1 MANISYEEILSIQR
15 KANIVDIIRDYVPLT
30 QRGKNYFGICPFHDD
45 HNPSMSVSPEKGVY
59 KCFVCG
65 NAGNVFN
72 FVMEFEKVSFYESV
86 KIVADKIGVSID
98 ISTSKKENTKKSPLY
113 DIYNIAYKFYQNNL
127 NTVYGKDAKKYLL
140 NRKIDE
146 DVIKNFNI
154 GLSLSDS
161 ELCNALK
168 AKGFKDDDIVSSGV
182 AVQNGNNIY
191 DIYKNR
197 IMFPLYDLEGNVVGF
212 SGRIYNQKS
221 ESKYINTKET
231 EIFKKGELLY
241 NYHIAKKEA
250 RKEKNIIV
258 VEGFMDVIRLSTIGI
273 VNVVATMGTAVTKY
287 QLNLIQ
293 KLAPN
298 ITLMF
303 DGDKAGEKATN
314 AFIEL
319 ANGND
324 SNIKVVRLED
334 NLDPDEYILTKV
346 KDKMIYNLSHAQ
358 SVYDYKLSS
367 YKENIDFNDSKE
379 VSNYI
384 NVMIKEFEKIDDDIV
399 REIEIKKLSESTN
412 VSYDLIKSKLKDLEK
427 KVIITHKPRNIKI
440 NKYEKASKYILY
452 RMINDNNMI
461 LYYFNNLSYLPNDIE
476 RKLASEIVLFY
487 KKFNSFNLSDF
498 IIYLEDK
505 KELINLVV
513 DISDLKYTEDELN
526 DNIDNYFDVIKESLY
541 NNQIVKLTSE
551 LKNES
556 NSVKRMEIA
565 QKIVDLKIKES
576 NKDEWDKNI
585 WRKKR
590 RTIKERERKRI
601 LNIWRT
607 SSSPKRFRYG
617 LWIFRWF
624 I

>member
-72 FVMEFEKVSFYESV
+72 FVMEYEKVSFYEAV

-113 DIYNIAYKFYQNNL
+113 DIYNISYKFYQNNL

-334 NLDPDEYILTKV
+334 NLDPDEYILTKG

-412 VSYDLIKSKLKDLEK
+412 VSYDLIKSKLKDSEK
-427 KVIITHKPRNIKI
+427 KVIITHKPKNIKI

-461 LYYFNNLSYLPNDIE
+461 LYYFNNLSYLPNDTE

-576 NKDEWDKNI
+576 NKDE
-585 WRKKR
+585 
-590 RTIKERERKRI
+590 
-601 LNIWRT
+601 
-607 SSSPKRFRYG
+607 
-617 LWIFRWF
+617 
-624 I
+624 

>member
-72 FVMEFEKVSFYESV
+72 FVMEYEKVSFYEAV

-140 NRKIDE
+140 NRKIYE

-334 NLDPDEYILTKV
+334 NLDPDEYILTKG

-412 VSYDLIKSKLKDLEK
+412 VSYDLIKSKLKDSEK
-427 KVIITHKPRNIKI
+427 KIIITHKPRNIKI

-461 LYYFNNLSYLPNDIE
+461 LYYFNNLSYLPNDTE

-513 DISDLKYTEDELN
+513 DILDLKYTEDELN

-576 NKDEWDKNI
+576 NKDE
-585 WRKKR
+585 
-590 RTIKERERKRI
+590 
-601 LNIWRT
+601 
-607 SSSPKRFRYG
+607 
-617 LWIFRWF
+617 
-624 I
+624 

>member
-72 FVMEFEKVSFYESV
+72 FVMEYEKVSFYEAV

-113 DIYNIAYKFYQNNL
+113 DVYNIAYKFYQNNL

-334 NLDPDEYILTKV
+334 NLDPDEYILTKG

-412 VSYDLIKSKLKDLEK
+412 VSYDLIKSKLKDSEK
-427 KVIITHKPRNIKI
+427 KVIITHKPKNIKI

-461 LYYFNNLSYLPNDIE
+461 LYYFNNLSYLPNDTE

-576 NKDEWDKNI
+576 NKDEWNKNI

-590 RTIKERERKRI
+590 RTIKERERERI

-607 SSSPKRFRYG
+607 SSIPKRFRYG

>member
-72 FVMEFEKVSFYESV
+72 FVMEYEKVSFYEAV

-334 NLDPDEYILTKV
+334 NLDPDEYILTKG
-346 KDKMIYNLSHAQ
+346 KDKIIYNLSHAQ

-412 VSYDLIKSKLKDLEK
+412 VSYDLIKSKLKDSEK
-427 KVIITHKPRNIKI
+427 KVIITHKPKNIKI

-461 LYYFNNLSYLPNDIE
+461 LYYFNNLSYLPNDTE

-576 NKDEWDKNI
+576 NKDE
-585 WRKKR
+585 
-590 RTIKERERKRI
+590 
-601 LNIWRT
+601 
-607 SSSPKRFRYG
+607 
-617 LWIFRWF
+617 
-624 I
+624 

>member
-72 FVMEFEKVSFYESV
+72 FVMEYEKVSFYEAV

-113 DIYNIAYKFYQNNL
+113 DIYNISYKFYQNNL

-273 VNVVATMGTAVTKY
+273 VNVVATMGTAVTKH

-334 NLDPDEYILTKV
+334 NLDPDEYILTKG

-412 VSYDLIKSKLKDLEK
+412 VSYDLIKSKLKDSEK

-461 LYYFNNLSYLPNDIE
+461 LYYFNNLSYLPNDTE

-541 NNQIVKLTSE
+541 NNQIKKLTSE

-556 NSVKRMEIA
+556 NSVKKIEIA
-565 QKIVDLKIKES
+565 QRIVDLKMKES
-576 NKDEWDKNI
+576 NKDE
-585 WRKKR
+585 
-590 RTIKERERKRI
+590 
-601 LNIWRT
+601 
-607 SSSPKRFRYG
+607 
-617 LWIFRWF
+617 
-624 I
+624 

>member
-15 KANIVDIIRDYVPLT
+15 KANIVDIIRDYVPLI

-72 FVMEFEKVSFYESV
+72 FVMEYEKVSFYEAV

-127 NTVYGKDAKKYLL
+127 NTVYGKEAKKYLL

-182 AVQNGNNIY
+182 ASQNGNNIY

-334 NLDPDEYILTKV
+334 NLDPDEYILTKG

-412 VSYDLIKSKLKDLEK
+412 VSYDLIKSKLKEKEK
-427 KVIITHKPRNIKI
+427 KVIITHKPKNIKI

-461 LYYFNNLSYLPNDIE
+461 LYYFNNLSYLPNDTE

-505 KELINLVV
+505 KELINLVI

-526 DNIDNYFDVIKESLY
+526 DNIDNYFDAIKESLY

-556 NSVKRMEIA
+556 NSVKKMEIA
-565 QKIVDLKIKES
+565 QKIVDLKMKES
-576 NKDEWDKNI
+576 NKDE
-585 WRKKR
+585 
-590 RTIKERERKRI
+590 
-601 LNIWRT
+601 
-607 SSSPKRFRYG
+607 
-617 LWIFRWF
+617 
-624 I
+624 

>member
-72 FVMEFEKVSFYESV
+72 FVMEYEKVSFYEAV

-182 AVQNGNNIY
+182 AVQNENNIY

-334 NLDPDEYILTKV
+334 NLDPDEYILTKG

-412 VSYDLIKSKLKDLEK
+412 VSYDLIKSKLKDSEK
-427 KVIITHKPRNIKI
+427 KVIITHKPKNIKI

-461 LYYFNNLSYLPNDIE
+461 LYYFNNLSYLPNDTE

-576 NKDEWDKNI
+576 NKDE
-585 WRKKR
+585 
-590 RTIKERERKRI
+590 
-601 LNIWRT
+601 
-607 SSSPKRFRYG
+607 
-617 LWIFRWF
+617 
-624 I
+624 

>member
-72 FVMEFEKVSFYESV
+72 FVMEYEKVSFYEAV

-273 VNVVATMGTAVTKY
+273 VNVVATMGTAVTKH

-334 NLDPDEYILTKV
+334 NLDPDEYILTKG

-384 NVMIKEFEKIDDDIV
+384 NVMIKEFEKIGDDIV

-412 VSYDLIKSKLKDLEK
+412 VSYDLIKSKLKEK
-427 KVIITHKPRNIKI
+427 EKNLIITHKPKNIKI

-461 LYYFNNLSYLPNDIE
+461 LYYFNNLSYLPNDTE

-541 NNQIVKLTSE
+541 NNQIKKLTSE

-556 NSVKRMEIA
+556 NSVKKIEIA
-565 QKIVDLKIKES
+565 QRIVDLKMKES
-576 NKDEWDKNI
+576 NKDE
-585 WRKKR
+585 
-590 RTIKERERKRI
+590 
-601 LNIWRT
+601 
-607 SSSPKRFRYG
+607 
-617 LWIFRWF
+617 
-624 I
+624 

>member
-72 FVMEFEKVSFYESV
+72 FVMEYEKVSFYEAV

-113 DIYNIAYKFYQNNL
+113 DIYNISYKFYQNNL

-273 VNVVATMGTAVTKY
+273 VNVVASMGTAVTKH

-334 NLDPDEYILTKV
+334 NLDPDEYILTKG

-412 VSYDLIKSKLKDLEK
+412 VSYDLIKSKLKEK
-427 KVIITHKPRNIKI
+427 EKNLIIAHKPKNIKI

-461 LYYFNNLSYLPNDIE
+461 LYYFNNLSYLPNDTE

-541 NNQIVKLTSE
+541 NNQIKKLTSE

-556 NSVKRMEIA
+556 NSVKKIEIA
-565 QKIVDLKIKES
+565 QRIVDLKMKES
-576 NKDEWDKNI
+576 NKDE
-585 WRKKR
+585 
-590 RTIKERERKRI
+590 
-601 LNIWRT
+601 
-607 SSSPKRFRYG
+607 
-617 LWIFRWF
+617 
-624 I
+624 

>member
-72 FVMEFEKVSFYESV
+72 FVMEYEKVSFYEAV

-127 NTVYGKDAKKYLL
+127 NTVYGKEAKKYLL

-182 AVQNGNNIY
+182 ASQNGNNIY

-334 NLDPDEYILTKV
+334 NLDPDEYILTKG

-358 SVYDYKLSS
+358 SVYDYKLAS

-412 VSYDLIKSKLKDLEK
+412 VSYDLIKSKLKEKEK
-427 KVIITHKPRNIKI
+427 KVIITHKPKNIKI

-461 LYYFNNLSYLPNDIE
+461 LYYFNNLSYLPNDTE

-505 KELINLVV
+505 KELINLVI

-556 NSVKRMEIA
+556 NSVKKMEIA
-565 QKIVDLKIKES
+565 QKIVDLKMKES
-576 NKDEWDKNI
+576 NKDE
-585 WRKKR
+585 
-590 RTIKERERKRI
+590 
-601 LNIWRT
+601 
-607 SSSPKRFRYG
+607 
-617 LWIFRWF
+617 
-624 I
+624 

>member
-15 KANIVDIIRDYVPLT
+15 KANIVDIIRDYVPLI

-72 FVMEFEKVSFYESV
+72 FVMEYEKVSFYEAV

-127 NTVYGKDAKKYLL
+127 NTVYGKEAKKYLL

-182 AVQNGNNIY
+182 ASQNGNNIY

-298 ITLMF
+298 ISLMF

-334 NLDPDEYILTKV
+334 NLDPDEYILTKG
-346 KDKMIYNLSHAQ
+346 KDKMVYNLSHAQ

-412 VSYDLIKSKLKDLEK
+412 VSYDLIRSKLKEK
-427 KVIITHKPRNIKI
+427 EKNLIITHKPKNIKI

-461 LYYFNNLSYLPNDIE
+461 LYYFNNLSYLPNDTE

-541 NNQIVKLTSE
+541 NNQIKKLTSE

-556 NSVKRMEIA
+556 NSVKKIEIA
-565 QKIVDLKIKES
+565 QRIVDLKMKES
-576 NKDEWDKNI
+576 NKDE
-585 WRKKR
+585 
-590 RTIKERERKRI
+590 
-601 LNIWRT
+601 
-607 SSSPKRFRYG
+607 
-617 LWIFRWF
+617 
-624 I
+624 

>member
-15 KANIVDIIRDYVPLT
+15 KANIVDIIRDYVPLI

-72 FVMEFEKVSFYESV
+72 FVMEYDKVSFYEAV

-127 NTVYGKDAKKYLL
+127 NTVYGKEAKKYLL

-182 AVQNGNNIY
+182 ASQNGNNIY

-334 NLDPDEYILTKV
+334 NLDPDEYILTKG

-358 SVYDYKLSS
+358 SVYDYKLAS

-412 VSYDLIKSKLKDLEK
+412 VSYDLIKSKLKEKEK
-427 KVIITHKPRNIKI
+427 KVIITHKPKNIKI

-461 LYYFNNLSYLPNDIE
+461 LYYFNNLSYLPNDTE

-526 DNIDNYFDVIKESLY
+526 DNIDNYFEVIKESLY
-541 NNQIVKLTSE
+541 NNQIKKLTSE

-556 NSVKRMEIA
+556 NSVKKMEIA
-565 QKIVDLKIKES
+565 QKIVDLKMKES
-576 NKDEWDKNI
+576 NKDE
-585 WRKKR
+585 
-590 RTIKERERKRI
+590 
-601 LNIWRT
+601 
-607 SSSPKRFRYG
+607 
-617 LWIFRWF
+617 
-624 I
+624 

>member
-72 FVMEFEKVSFYESV
+72 FVMEYEKVSFYESV

-113 DIYNIAYKFYQNNL
+113 DIYNISYKFYQNNL

-334 NLDPDEYILTKV
+334 NLDPDEYILTKG
-346 KDKMIYNLSHAQ
+346 KDKMIYNLSHVQ
-358 SVYDYKLSS
+358 TVYDYKLSS

-412 VSYDLIKSKLKDLEK
+412 VSYDLIKSKLKDSEK
-427 KVIITHKPRNIKI
+427 KVIITHKPKNIKI

-461 LYYFNNLSYLPNDIE
+461 LYYFNNLSYLPNDTE

-576 NKDEWDKNI
+576 NKDE
-585 WRKKR
+585 
-590 RTIKERERKRI
+590 
-601 LNIWRT
+601 
-607 SSSPKRFRYG
+607 
-617 LWIFRWF
+617 
-624 I
+624 

>member
-1 MANISYEEILSIQR
+1 MLILCPFYQKICKKSANISYEEILSIQR

-72 FVMEFEKVSFYESV
+72 FVMEYEKVSFYESV

-113 DIYNIAYKFYQNNL
+113 DIYNISYKFYQNNL

-334 NLDPDEYILTKV
+334 NLDPDEYILTKG

-412 VSYDLIKSKLKDLEK
+412 VSYDLIKSKLKDSEK

-576 NKDEWDKNI
+576 NKDE
-585 WRKKR
+585 
-590 RTIKERERKRI
+590 
-601 LNIWRT
+601 
-607 SSSPKRFRYG
+607 
-617 LWIFRWF
+617 
-624 I
+624 

>member
-72 FVMEFEKVSFYESV
+72 FVMEHEKVSFYEAV

-334 NLDPDEYILTKV
+334 NLDPDEYILTKG

-412 VSYDLIKSKLKDLEK
+412 VSYDLIKSKLKDSEK
-427 KVIITHKPRNIKI
+427 KVIITHKPKNIKI

-461 LYYFNNLSYLPNDIE
+461 LYYFNNLSYLPNDTE

-576 NKDEWDKNI
+576 NKDE
-585 WRKKR
+585 
-590 RTIKERERKRI
+590 
-601 LNIWRT
+601 
-607 SSSPKRFRYG
+607 
-617 LWIFRWF
+617 
-624 I
+624 

>member
-72 FVMEFEKVSFYESV
+72 FVMEYEKVSFYEAV

-113 DIYNIAYKFYQNNL
+113 DIYNISYKFYQNNL

-140 NRKIDE
+140 DRKIDE

-168 AKGFKDDDIVSSGV
+168 AKGFKDDDIVLSGV

-334 NLDPDEYILTKV
+334 NLDPDEYILTKG

-358 SVYDYKLSS
+358 SVYDYKLST

-412 VSYDLIKSKLKDLEK
+412 VSYDLIKSKLKDSEK
-427 KVIITHKPRNIKI
+427 KVIITHKPKNIKI

-461 LYYFNNLSYLPNDIE
+461 LYYFNNLSYLPNDTE

-505 KELINLVV
+505 KELINLVI

-576 NKDEWDKNI
+576 NKDE
-585 WRKKR
+585 
-590 RTIKERERKRI
+590 
-601 LNIWRT
+601 
-607 SSSPKRFRYG
+607 
-617 LWIFRWF
+617 
-624 I
+624 

>member
-15 KANIVDIIRDYVPLT
+15 KANIVDIIRDYVPLI

-72 FVMEFEKVSFYESV
+72 FVMEYDKVSFYEAV

-334 NLDPDEYILTKV
+334 NLDPDEYILTKG

-412 VSYDLIKSKLKDLEK
+412 VSYDLIKSKLKEKEK
-427 KVIITHKPRNIKI
+427 KVIITHKPKNIKI

-461 LYYFNNLSYLPNDIE
+461 LYYFNNLSYLPNDTE

-505 KELINLVV
+505 KELINLVI

-576 NKDEWDKNI
+576 NKDE
-585 WRKKR
+585 
-590 RTIKERERKRI
+590 
-601 LNIWRT
+601 
-607 SSSPKRFRYG
+607 
-617 LWIFRWF
+617 
-624 I
+624 

>member
-72 FVMEFEKVSFYESV
+72 FVMEYEKVSFYEAV

-334 NLDPDEYILTKV
+334 NLDPDEYILTKG

-412 VSYDLIKSKLKDLEK
+412 VSYDLIKSKLKDSEK
-427 KVIITHKPRNIKI
+427 KVIITHKPKNIKI

-461 LYYFNNLSYLPNDIE
+461 LYYFNNLSYLPNDTE

-498 IIYLEDK
+498 IIYIEDK

-556 NSVKRMEIA
+556 NIVKRMEIA

-576 NKDEWDKNI
+576 NKDE
-585 WRKKR
+585 
-590 RTIKERERKRI
+590 
-601 LNIWRT
+601 
-607 SSSPKRFRYG
+607 
-617 LWIFRWF
+617 
-624 I
+624 

>member
-15 KANIVDIIRDYVPLT
+15 KANIVDIIRDYVPLI

-72 FVMEFEKVSFYESV
+72 FVMEYEKVSFYEAV

-182 AVQNGNNIY
+182 ASQNGNNIY

-334 NLDPDEYILTKV
+334 NLDPDEYILTKG

-412 VSYDLIKSKLKDLEK
+412 VSYDLIKSKLKDSEK
-427 KVIITHKPRNIKI
+427 KVIITHKSRNIKI

-461 LYYFNNLSYLPNDIE
+461 LYYFNNLSYLPNDTE

-505 KELINLVV
+505 KELINLVI

-576 NKDEWDKNI
+576 NKDE
-585 WRKKR
+585 
-590 RTIKERERKRI
+590 
-601 LNIWRT
+601 
-607 SSSPKRFRYG
+607 
-617 LWIFRWF
+617 
-624 I
+624 

>member
-72 FVMEFEKVSFYESV
+72 FVMEYEKVSFYEAV

-334 NLDPDEYILTKV
+334 NLDPDEYILTKG
-346 KDKMIYNLSHAQ
+346 KDKMIYNLSHEQ

-412 VSYDLIKSKLKDLEK
+412 VSYDLIKSKLKEKEK
-427 KVIITHKPRNIKI
+427 KVIITHKPKNIKI

-461 LYYFNNLSYLPNDIE
+461 LYYFNNLSYLPNDTE

-576 NKDEWDKNI
+576 NKDE
-585 WRKKR
+585 
-590 RTIKERERKRI
+590 
-601 LNIWRT
+601 
-607 SSSPKRFRYG
+607 
-617 LWIFRWF
+617 
-624 I
+624 

>member
-72 FVMEFEKVSFYESV
+72 FVMEYEKVSFYETV

-113 DIYNIAYKFYQNNL
+113 DIYNISYKFYQNNL

-273 VNVVATMGTAVTKY
+273 VNVVATMGTAVTKH

-334 NLDPDEYILTKV
+334 NLDPDEYILTKG
-346 KDKMIYNLSHAQ
+346 KDKMIYNLFHAQ

-412 VSYDLIKSKLKDLEK
+412 VSYDLIKSKLKEKEK
-427 KVIITHKPRNIKI
+427 KVIITHKPKNIKI

-461 LYYFNNLSYLPNDIE
+461 LYYFNNLSYLPYDIE

-576 NKDEWDKNI
+576 NKDE
-585 WRKKR
+585 
-590 RTIKERERKRI
+590 
-601 LNIWRT
+601 
-607 SSSPKRFRYG
+607 
-617 LWIFRWF
+617 
-624 I
+624 

>member
-72 FVMEFEKVSFYESV
+72 FVMEYEKVSFYESV

-113 DIYNIAYKFYQNNL
+113 DIYNISYKFYQNNL

-182 AVQNGNNIY
+182 AVQNENNIY

-334 NLDPDEYILTKV
+334 NLDPDEYILTKG

-412 VSYDLIKSKLKDLEK
+412 VSYDLIKSKLKDSEK
-427 KVIITHKPRNIKI
+427 KVIITHKPKNIKI

-461 LYYFNNLSYLPNDIE
+461 LYYFNNLSYLPNDTE

-576 NKDEWDKNI
+576 NKDE
-585 WRKKR
+585 
-590 RTIKERERKRI
+590 
-601 LNIWRT
+601 
-607 SSSPKRFRYG
+607 
-617 LWIFRWF
+617 
-624 I
+624 

>member
-72 FVMEFEKVSFYESV
+72 FVMEYEKVSFYEAV

-334 NLDPDEYILTKV
+334 NLDPDEYILTKG

-412 VSYDLIKSKLKDLEK
+412 VSYDLIKSKLKDSEK
-427 KVIITHKPRNIKI
+427 KIIITHKPRNIKI

-461 LYYFNNLSYLPNDIE
+461 LYYFNNLSYLPNDTE

-576 NKDEWDKNI
+576 NKDE
-585 WRKKR
+585 
-590 RTIKERERKRI
+590 
-601 LNIWRT
+601 
-607 SSSPKRFRYG
+607 
-617 LWIFRWF
+617 
-624 I
+624 

>member
-72 FVMEFEKVSFYESV
+72 FVMEYEKVSFYESV

-273 VNVVATMGTAVTKY
+273 VNVVASMGTAVTKY

-334 NLDPDEYILTKV
+334 NLDPDEYILTKG

-412 VSYDLIKSKLKDLEK
+412 VSYDLIKSKLKDSEK

-556 NSVKRMEIA
+556 NSFKRMEIA

-576 NKDEWDKNI
+576 NKDE
-585 WRKKR
+585 
-590 RTIKERERKRI
+590 
-601 LNIWRT
+601 
-607 SSSPKRFRYG
+607 
-617 LWIFRWF
+617 
-624 I
+624 

>member
-72 FVMEFEKVSFYESV
+72 FVMEYEKVSFYEAV

-182 AVQNGNNIY
+182 ASQNGNNIY

-273 VNVVATMGTAVTKY
+273 VNVVATMGTAVTKH

-334 NLDPDEYILTKV
+334 NLDPDEYILTKG

-412 VSYDLIKSKLKDLEK
+412 VSYDLIKSKLKEK
-427 KVIITHKPRNIKI
+427 EKNLIITHKPKNIKI

-461 LYYFNNLSYLPNDIE
+461 LYYFNNLSYLPNDTE

-541 NNQIVKLTSE
+541 NNQIKKLTSE

-556 NSVKRMEIA
+556 NSVKKIEIA
-565 QKIVDLKIKES
+565 QRIVDLKMKES
-576 NKDEWDKNI
+576 NKDE
-585 WRKKR
+585 
-590 RTIKERERKRI
+590 
-601 LNIWRT
+601 
-607 SSSPKRFRYG
+607 
-617 LWIFRWF
+617 
-624 I
+624 

>member
-15 KANIVDIIRDYVPLT
+15 KANIVDIIRDYVPLI

-72 FVMEFEKVSFYESV
+72 FVMEYEKVSFYESV

-113 DIYNIAYKFYQNNL
+113 DIYNISYKFYQNNL

-182 AVQNGNNIY
+182 ASQNGNNIY

-334 NLDPDEYILTKV
+334 NLDPDEYILTKG

-412 VSYDLIKSKLKDLEK
+412 VSYDLIKSKLKDSEK

-461 LYYFNNLSYLPNDIE
+461 LYYFNNLSYLPNDTE

-505 KELINLVV
+505 KELINLVI

-556 NSVKRMEIA
+556 NSVKKMEIA
-565 QKIVDLKIKES
+565 QKIVDLKMKES
-576 NKDEWDKNI
+576 NKDE
-585 WRKKR
+585 
-590 RTIKERERKRI
+590 
-601 LNIWRT
+601 
-607 SSSPKRFRYG
+607 
-617 LWIFRWF
+617 
-624 I
+624 

>member
-15 KANIVDIIRDYVPLT
+15 KANIVDIIRDYVPLI

-72 FVMEFEKVSFYESV
+72 FVMEYEKVSFYEAV

-127 NTVYGKDAKKYLL
+127 NTVYGKEAKKYLL

-168 AKGFKDDDIVSSGV
+168 AKGFKGDDIVSSGV

-334 NLDPDEYILTKV
+334 NLDPDEYILTKG

-412 VSYDLIKSKLKDLEK
+412 VSYDLIKSKLKEKEK
-427 KVIITHKPRNIKI
+427 KVIITHKPKNIKI

-461 LYYFNNLSYLPNDIE
+461 LYYFNNLSYLPNDTE

-505 KELINLVV
+505 KELINLVI

-526 DNIDNYFDVIKESLY
+526 DNIDNYFDAIKESLY

-556 NSVKRMEIA
+556 NSVKKMEIA
-565 QKIVDLKIKES
+565 QKIVDLKMKES
-576 NKDEWDKNI
+576 NKDE
-585 WRKKR
+585 
-590 RTIKERERKRI
+590 
-601 LNIWRT
+601 
-607 SSSPKRFRYG
+607 
-617 LWIFRWF
+617 
-624 I
+624 

>member
-72 FVMEFEKVSFYESV
+72 FVMEYEKVSFYEAV

-113 DIYNIAYKFYQNNL
+113 DVYNIAYKFYQNNL

-334 NLDPDEYILTKV
+334 NLDPDEYILTKG

-412 VSYDLIKSKLKDLEK
+412 VSYDLIKSKLKEKEK
-427 KVIITHKPRNIKI
+427 KVIITHKPKNIKI

-452 RMINDNNMI
+452 RMINDNNII
-461 LYYFNNLSYLPNDIE
+461 LYYFNNLSYLPNDTE

-576 NKDEWDKNI
+576 NKDE
-585 WRKKR
+585 
-590 RTIKERERKRI
+590 
-601 LNIWRT
+601 
-607 SSSPKRFRYG
+607 
-617 LWIFRWF
+617 
-624 I
+624 

>member
-15 KANIVDIIRDYVPLT
+15 KANIVDIIRDYVPLM

-72 FVMEFEKVSFYESV
+72 FVMEYEKVSFYESV

-182 AVQNGNNIY
+182 AVQNENNIY

-334 NLDPDEYILTKV
+334 NLDPDEYILTKG

-412 VSYDLIKSKLKDLEK
+412 VSYDLIKSKLKDSEK
-427 KVIITHKPRNIKI
+427 KVIITHKPKNIKI

-461 LYYFNNLSYLPNDIE
+461 LYYFNNLSYLPNDTE

-576 NKDEWDKNI
+576 NKDE
-585 WRKKR
+585 
-590 RTIKERERKRI
+590 
-601 LNIWRT
+601 
-607 SSSPKRFRYG
+607 
-617 LWIFRWF
+617 
-624 I
+624 

>member
-72 FVMEFEKVSFYESV
+72 FVMEYEKVSFYEAV

-273 VNVVATMGTAVTKY
+273 VNVVASMGTAVTKH

-334 NLDPDEYILTKV
+334 NLDPDEYILTKG

-412 VSYDLIKSKLKDLEK
+412 ISYDLIKSKLKDSEK
-427 KVIITHKPRNIKI
+427 KVIITHKPKNIKI

-461 LYYFNNLSYLPNDIE
+461 LYYFNNLSYLPNDTE

-541 NNQIVKLTSE
+541 NNQIKKLTSE

-556 NSVKRMEIA
+556 NSVKKIEIA
-565 QKIVDLKIKES
+565 QRIVDLKMKES
-576 NKDEWDKNI
+576 NKDE
-585 WRKKR
+585 
-590 RTIKERERKRI
+590 
-601 LNIWRT
+601 
-607 SSSPKRFRYG
+607 
-617 LWIFRWF
+617 
-624 I
+624 

>member
-72 FVMEFEKVSFYESV
+72 FVMEYEKVSFYEAV
-86 KIVADKIGVSID
+86 KIVADKIGISID

-334 NLDPDEYILTKV
+334 NLDPDEYILTKG

-412 VSYDLIKSKLKDLEK
+412 VSYDLIKSKLKEK
-427 KVIITHKPRNIKI
+427 EKNLIITHKPKNIKI

-461 LYYFNNLSYLPNDIE
+461 LYYFNNLSYLPNDTE

-541 NNQIVKLTSE
+541 NNQIKKLTSE

-556 NSVKRMEIA
+556 NSVKKIEIA
-565 QKIVDLKIKES
+565 QRIVDLKMKES
-576 NKDEWDKNI
+576 NKDE
-585 WRKKR
+585 
-590 RTIKERERKRI
+590 
-601 LNIWRT
+601 
-607 SSSPKRFRYG
+607 
-617 LWIFRWF
+617 
-624 I
+624 

>member
-72 FVMEFEKVSFYESV
+72 FVMEYEKVSFYEAV

-197 IMFPLYDLEGNVVGF
+197 IMFPLYDLEGNIVGF

-334 NLDPDEYILTKV
+334 NLDPDEYILTKG

-412 VSYDLIKSKLKDLEK
+412 VSYDLIKSKLKEKEK
-427 KVIITHKPRNIKI
+427 KVIITHKPKNIKI

-461 LYYFNNLSYLPNDIE
+461 LYYFNNLSYLPNDTE

-513 DISDLKYTEDELN
+513 DVSDLKYTEDELN

-541 NNQIVKLTSE
+541 NNQIIKLTSE

-565 QKIVDLKIKES
+565 QKIVDLKMKES
-576 NKDEWDKNI
+576 NKDE
-585 WRKKR
+585 
-590 RTIKERERKRI
+590 
-601 LNIWRT
+601 
-607 SSSPKRFRYG
+607 
-617 LWIFRWF
+617 
-624 I
+624 

>member
-72 FVMEFEKVSFYESV
+72 FVMEYEKVSFYEAV

-113 DIYNIAYKFYQNNL
+113 DIYNISYKFYQNNL

-168 AKGFKDDDIVSSGV
+168 AKGFKNDDIVSSGV

-334 NLDPDEYILTKV
+334 NLDPDEYILTKG

-412 VSYDLIKSKLKDLEK
+412 VSYDLIKSKLKDSEK
-427 KVIITHKPRNIKI
+427 KVIITHKPKNIKI

-513 DISDLKYTEDELN
+513 DISDLNYTEDELN

-576 NKDEWDKNI
+576 NKDE
-585 WRKKR
+585 
-590 RTIKERERKRI
+590 
-601 LNIWRT
+601 
-607 SSSPKRFRYG
+607 
-617 LWIFRWF
+617 
-624 I
+624 

>member
-72 FVMEFEKVSFYESV
+72 FVMEYEKVSFYESV

-113 DIYNIAYKFYQNNL
+113 DIYNIAYKFYQNNI

-334 NLDPDEYILTKV
+334 NLDPDEYILTKG

-412 VSYDLIKSKLKDLEK
+412 VSYDIIKSKLKEK
-427 KVIITHKPRNIKI
+427 EKNLIITHKTKNIKI

-461 LYYFNNLSYLPNDIE
+461 LYYFNNLSYLPNDTE

-541 NNQIVKLTSE
+541 NNQIKKLTSE

-556 NSVKRMEIA
+556 NSVKKIEIA
-565 QKIVDLKIKES
+565 QRIVDLKMKES
-576 NKDEWDKNI
+576 NKDE
-585 WRKKR
+585 
-590 RTIKERERKRI
+590 
-601 LNIWRT
+601 
-607 SSSPKRFRYG
+607 
-617 LWIFRWF
+617 
-624 I
+624 

>member
-72 FVMEFEKVSFYESV
+72 FVMEYEKVSFYEAV

-298 ITLMF
+298 IILMF

-334 NLDPDEYILTKV
+334 NLDPDEYILTKG

-412 VSYDLIKSKLKDLEK
+412 VSYDLIKSKLKDSEK
-427 KVIITHKPRNIKI
+427 KVIITHKPKNIKI

-513 DISDLKYTEDELN
+513 DISDLKYTLDELN

-576 NKDEWDKNI
+576 NKDE
-585 WRKKR
+585 
-590 RTIKERERKRI
+590 
-601 LNIWRT
+601 
-607 SSSPKRFRYG
+607 
-617 LWIFRWF
+617 
-624 I
+624 